1 MTSFTSIANI
11 WSNINKNWP
20 TAYSASVY
28 IWSKPSSSVSGLLI
42 VVTDG
47 NHFCVCSMDCEH
59 VVFTPQGISM
69 DCPVIIFPFSAC
81 NLNGADNEKEW
92 TRSPET
98 ARYTLLTGQEI
109 QFNAKPSSYPH
120 HKYPTC
126 NRSKA
131 RSVSSV
137 RVCVRR
143 GKGVDKK
150 WVLASRRLSALWII
164 YRNMHKL
171 LLANCP

>member
-1 MTSFTSIANI
+1 MWFFFSMTSFTSIANI

-28 IWSKPSSSVSGLLI
+28 IWSSSVSGLLI

-47 NHFCVCSMDCEH
+47 NYFCVCSMDCER

-131 RSVSSV
+131 LSVSSV
-137 RVCVRR
+137 RVCVCAEERE
-143 GKGVDKK
+143 
-150 WVLASRRLSALWII
+150 WIKNGCWHQEDCLHCELYTVI
-164 YRNMHKL
+164 CTNYY
-171 LLANCP
+171 